1 MQVLGTSEMTHSTVA
16 PARWVLGSILVASL
30 LTLAGCANGDGNTG
44 ENTDWSEGQI
54 YGGALD
60 NDRRATTGVV
70 ALRVGTGTVFELCTG
85 SLVAPNVVLTARH
98 CISQNI
104 TTSVKCDEHGNS
116 GNGDHVAGDIATNKI
131 GVYVGSEPN
140 FSKPGA
146 TTVKEIIH
154 NDSKVLCN
162 HDIALLVLQA
172 PLLDV
177 PIMPIRL
184 GRQPQKGEAIRT
196 VGYGR
201 NDQKLPTGTRIRRT
215 EVPVLAVGKG
225 LSASKTPLGPLEFE
239 VGQATCQGDSGGPA
253 ISEGSNAVIGVVSRG
268 GDCTD
273 NYGHIYTMTAGHED
287 LFDRAFAS
295 AAAGAPEVEPM
306 DAPIK
311 YVEGAVVDPTG
322 DPATGGAEK
331 PKSCSISAAGQ
342 RSSSRDAL
350 PLLGI
355 SAAVAL
361 VIRRRKRSQ

>member
-1 MQVLGTSEMTHSTVA
+1 
-16 PARWVLGSILVASL
+16 
-30 LTLAGCANGDGNTG
+30 
-44 ENTDWSEGQI
+44 
-54 YGGALD
+54 
-60 NDRRATTGVV
+60 
-70 ALRVGTGTVFELCTG
+70 
-85 SLVAPNVVLTARH
+85 VAPNVVLTARH

-116 GNGDHVAGDIATNKI
+116 GNGDHVAGDIAPSKI

-140 FSKPGA
+140 FTKPGA
-146 TTVKEIIH
+146 TVVKEIIH
-154 NDSKVLCN
+154 NDSRVLCN
-162 HDIALLVLQA
+162 HDIALLVLEA
-172 PLLDV
+172 PLNDV
-177 PIMPIRL
+177 PVMPIRL

-295 AAAGAPEVEPM
+295 AAAGEPAVEPM

-311 YVEGAVVDPTG
+311 YVEGANTGAIEDPG
-322 DPATGGAEK
+322 TGGGSQ
-331 PKSCSISAAGQ
+331 PKSCSVSAAGHNG
-342 RSSSRDAL
+342 RTGRDAFAA
-350 PLLGI
+350 LGLA
-355 SAAVAL
+355 AAVAL
-361 VIRRRKRSQ
+361 VVRRRKRA